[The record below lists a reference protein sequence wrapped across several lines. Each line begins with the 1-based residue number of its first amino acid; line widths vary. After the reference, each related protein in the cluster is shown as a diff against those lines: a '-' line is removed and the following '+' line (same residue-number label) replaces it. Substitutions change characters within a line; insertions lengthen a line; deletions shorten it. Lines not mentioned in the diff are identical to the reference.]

1 MLDGTCGTCLSVV
14 ARGRVAVLSCP
25 AANLASDEL
34 DPLKPVSGVGEG
46 AGQLRPYVRP
56 VARRLPLAIMGM
68 RVRVRRQSGGRARC
82 TRLLTAS
89 PKTAFTQ
96 PFPSRCSALAA
107 GSNGL
112 VPAVYARA
120 RITPLLPQP
129 ARHRPSHGRP

>member
-1 MLDGTCGTCLSVV
+1 MLDGTCGTCRLW
-14 ARGRVAVLSCP
+14 P
-25 AANLASDEL
+25 AAWLRCFPVPLLTSLRDEL

-68 RVRVRRQSGGRARC
+68 RVRVRRQSVGRARG

-112 VPAVYARA
+112 APTAYRA
-120 RITPLLPQP
+120 RSCVTPLLPQL
-129 ARHRPSHGRP
+129 A